1 MMFESYNV
9 FQRITMFT
17 YIVNQVLNTKTR
29 YYSWRNKMMHISLDE
44 VQFHANRLV
53 WTSLP
58 LSLAAG
64 IGAIV
69 LLNLC
74 LCKWI
79 NKLANQDWNIAKRIF
94 YLLSSNK
101 HSAKYRNSNR
111 TFEPEQKLSNHAP
124 TVKVLFPV

>member
-1 MMFESYNV
+1 
-9 FQRITMFT
+9 MFT
-17 YIVNQVLNTKTR
+17 YIVSQVLNIKTR
-29 YYSWRNKMMHISLDE
+29 YYSWRNKTMHISLDE

-79 NKLANQDWNIAKRIF
+79 NKLANQDLNIAKRIF
-94 YLLSSNK
+94 YLLSS
-101 HSAKYRNSNR
+101 SNILLNIVI
-111 TFEPEQKLSNHAP
+111 QAALSNLSKSQAIMP
-124 TVKVLFPV
+124 QL